1 MGEGASIDF
10 DSIGDEVYIPLSQLP
25 AIVRNL
31 NSRLA
36 ALEHE
41 HSAGDITSGILSA
54 DRIADGSLLG
64 LKLAPGTVTL
74 DLLGEDVN
82 DSLSQEIDG
91 SRLVAKSVSAAK
103 LADKSVLTEKLAD
116 KSVTKGK
123 IAESVAAS
131 GSNYLKML
139 GVGFCWGEVA
149 VPTSGTVTVKFPI
162 AFANI
167 GGAIAATTGYAHF
180 VQLRKLSNTSA
191 EFGATNYQAT
201 FIDDYLR
208 WFAWGTV
215 A

>member
-91 SRLVAKSVSAAK
+91 SRLVAKSV
-103 LADKSVLTEKLAD
+103 LTEKLAD

-123 IAESVAAS
+123 IAESVATS

-139 GVGFCWGEVA
+139 GVGFCWGAIA
-149 VPTSGTVTVKFPI
+149 VPTGGIVTVKFPI

-180 VQLRKLSNTSA
+180 VQLRSLSNTSA
-191 EFGATNYQAT
+191 EFGATNNQAA
-201 FIDDYLR
+201 FVDDYLR